1 MSGQQT
7 KNSCNYSYK
16 EAIDEVTQVKYLG
29 ILIDSQ
35 LTFKQHIGELN
46 KRVARAIGILYK
58 IQPFVTTS
66 ILLNVYHAII
76 YPFLLYG
83 VSVWG
88 NACKTLLD
96 PIHILQKKF
105 VRMATYNDKYPATP
119 GPLVHTPPLFY
130 KLKVLT
136 IFDIYKVQLGKL
148 IYESVNDIG
157 PTNKVIIYTR
167 ASEMHSHN
175 TRYAKNGNFYTCEVW
190 IAT

>member
-1 MSGQQT
+1 M
-7 KNSCNYSYK
+7 
-16 EAIDEVTQVKYLG
+16 
-29 ILIDSQ
+29 
-35 LTFKQHIGELN
+35 
-46 KRVARAIGILYK
+46 
-58 IQPFVTTS
+58 
-66 ILLNVYHAII
+66 YHAII
-76 YPFLLYG
+76 YSFLLYG
-83 VSVWG
+83 VSVWR
-88 NACKTLLD
+88 NACKILLD

-105 VRMATYNDKYPATP
+105 VRMAPYNDRYPATP

-175 TRYAKNGNFYTCEVW
+175 TRYAKNGNFYTCSVRTTRFGLRGLQMQGKHLRGKLPNN
-190 IAT
+190 IKGCRTLKSFITSYKRHIISTYLQ